1 MHWPMQ
7 KPALPLQLKYCNM
20 SELIYSVREVFRSY
34 LPAEKCNFFNI
45 PEYQRG
51 YKWTDD
57 NVTQLLVDLK
67 NFRKGDASS
76 FYCLQNI
83 TITKTFLNGKQCL
96 NVIDGQQ
103 RLTTLFILVSYIQ
116 RNMINKIIETGAD
129 ILKYSVRE
137 STDIFLRQEILSGSL
152 WNSEIDPQNANT
164 KDQYYI
170 MAVAKA
176 ISDWFKENE
185 LQSNTILDDLKLIVN
200 QVDSGEEETV
210 FASLNGGKVELDGAD
225 LVRAILVTRAAKQKY
240 PTISS
245 KDIINKIAGED
256 INLNIDVTVSSQGK
270 INEFRIKLGIELDE
284 MNKWWSNP
292 DVQSYF
298 EQLLPNRIVKNK
310 SFKYNQYPIDLLYYA
325 FYDNTLLIIT

>member
-1 MHWPMQ
+1 
-7 KPALPLQLKYCNM
+7 M

-152 WNSEIDPQNANT
+152 WNSEINPQNANT

-325 FYDNTLLIIT
+325 FYEAYKDKLIASDKERDLELRFLKMV

>member
-1 MHWPMQ
+1 
-7 KPALPLQLKYCNM
+7 M

-129 ILKYSVRE
+129 ILKYSTIQTGKY
-137 STDIFLRQEILSGSL
+137 SFLLTTIYL
-152 WNSEIDPQNANT
+152 ID
-164 KDQYYI
+164 Y
-170 MAVAKA
+170 
-176 ISDWFKENE
+176 
-185 LQSNTILDDLKLIVN
+185 
-200 QVDSGEEETV
+200 
-210 FASLNGGKVELDGAD
+210 
-225 LVRAILVTRAAKQKY
+225 
-240 PTISS
+240 
-245 KDIINKIAGED
+245 
-256 INLNIDVTVSSQGK
+256 
-270 INEFRIKLGIELDE
+270 
-284 MNKWWSNP
+284 
-292 DVQSYF
+292 
-298 EQLLPNRIVKNK
+298 
-310 SFKYNQYPIDLLYYA
+310 
-325 FYDNTLLIIT
+325 